1 MADLTKFKRKT
12 TLQAIADA
20 GQQISEHRPY
30 LGMSQIGHSCERY
43 LWYTFRWCYQ
53 EILSARILRLFN
65 RGHREEPAVIK
76 ALESAGIRV
85 WGDQTEISTCHRHC
99 KGHCDGICLGVI
111 EAPKTE
117 HLLEIKTMSDK
128 YFKEMKKSGLK
139 VSKPIYYSQMQM
151 YMKYLKL
158 KRGLFVS
165 VNKNDDD
172 LYIERVY
179 SDKDHIEI
187 LERKIEDVIF
197 SELPPKKKYT
207 HTWYECKYCSA
218 KTICHNGRDIEI
230 TCRTCESADIVLDGK
245 WECAHHGISLS
256 TGQQRIACTKYSILK
271 GL

>member
-1 MADLTKFKRKT
+1 MVDLKEFKKRT
-12 TLQAIADA
+12 TLQTIADV
-20 GQQISEHRPY
+20 GQQTTEHRPY

-43 LWYTFRWCYQ
+43 LWYSFRWCYQ
-53 EILSARILRLFN
+53 EILSARILRLFE

-85 WGDQTEISTCHRHC
+85 WGDQTEISTCHGHC
-99 KGHCDGICLGVI
+99 KGHNDGICLGVI

-139 VSKPIYYSQMQM
+139 VSKPIYYAQMQM
-151 YMKYLKL
+151 YMKHLKL
-158 KRGLFVS
+158 KRGLFIS

-179 SDKDHIEI
+179 PDNELVKE
-187 LERKIEDVIF
+187 LERKAESIIF
-197 SELPPKKKYT
+197 SELPPKKKYIS
-207 HTWYECKYCSA
+207 TWYECKYCSA
-218 KTICHNGRDIEI
+218 KNICHNGEYVEI
-230 TCRTCESADIVLDGK
+230 TCRTCECADLLPDGE

-256 TGQQRIACTKYSILK
+256 TGQQRLACSKYSILK